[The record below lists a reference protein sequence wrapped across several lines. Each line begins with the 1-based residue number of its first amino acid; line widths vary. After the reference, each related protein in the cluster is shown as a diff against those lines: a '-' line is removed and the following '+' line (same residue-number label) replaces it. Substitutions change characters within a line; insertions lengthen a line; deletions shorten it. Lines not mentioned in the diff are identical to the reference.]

1 MLGNRTFSLFGA
13 DNSLDDFSICMN
25 ISSRGPN
32 TIPNT
37 GTLSAITEKEVK
49 GIHGSRNILIYIVKY
64 DR

>member
-25 ISSRGPN
+25 IPSRGPN

-49 GIHGSRNILIYIVKY
+49 GIHVSRNMLIYMVKHY
-64 DR
+64 R